1 MNIGSS
7 DKPGGV
13 EAVNSIFR
21 EVLSVTW
28 YAERDYFVFCF
39 ESVIKVAYILPYTK
53 RNIFK
58 NKHHF

>member
-7 DKPGGV
+7 DKAGRV

-28 YAERDYFVFCF
+28 YAEWDYFGF
-39 ESVIKVAYILPYTK
+39 LL
-53 RNIFK
+53 
-58 NKHHF
+58 